1 MPRDFDIQPPAAYLR
16 IRETRASPAGGP
28 AVSVPLGEVVRVL
41 AASRPGGVFLCLG
54 HGAGETA
61 AWILDGMDLASRLVV
76 VVEDG
81 DEADELG
88 ALLGDDLRVTV
99 HVQDSLAFLDDVRD
113 HRFDLI
119 TDLNPARCAR
129 LVRLGLARLALGA
142 FFMTRHP
149 APALAEMLSA
159 PASDGE
165 RAVLEPGAFVLAHL
179 PAELAVTLMAR
190 RPPRPPA
197 KRRGGRRAR
206 GSVTPLFSSRARG
219 AGN

>member
-81 DEADELG
+81 DEAE
-88 ALLGDDLRVTV
+88 